1 MKWKIYSWEDPKF
14 GSTEVQIKLSRESGK
29 KGSFSSW
36 DFREEAQCENLPAVT
51 SGCHFCR
58 AVSLLF
64 GLNAV
69 LSSPACMQDLSIFRI
84 CLFVNISWVNLP
96 AFVPSNRHEWTPR
109 RFWFTN
115 PDGTAFSEAAP
126 PSAFYP
132 WLRGFYSSR
141 SAPLRV
147 NLSNLTSG
155 RSGEEPRFS
164 EVGGIVQKLHTV
176 GSVSENCSKL
186 HTVGSVSER
195 GILET
200 VTKRGGVWKRLC
212 VFVSV
217 PKWHL
222 CDTTWHPT
230 LLWIRRLSFE
240 EVQFRENLSL
250 CSLSTSRLWYTELLH
265 VTSCSCLHS
274 RDLVNFATRAQR
286 RMKPFQFNI
295 CAQFAMY
302 KAQWREISCDC

>member
-1 MKWKIYSWEDPKF
+1 M
-14 GSTEVQIKLSRESGK
+14 
-29 KGSFSSW
+29 
-36 DFREEAQCENLPAVT
+36 
-51 SGCHFCR
+51 
-58 AVSLLF
+58 
-64 GLNAV
+64 
-69 LSSPACMQDLSIFRI
+69 
-84 CLFVNISWVNLP
+84 
-96 AFVPSNRHEWTPR
+96 
-109 RFWFTN
+109 
-115 PDGTAFSEAAP
+115 
-126 PSAFYP
+126 
-132 WLRGFYSSR
+132 R

-186 HTVGSVSER
+186 HTVGSVSENCSNLHIVGSVSER

-200 VTKRGGVWKRLC
+200 VTKRGGVWKWLC

-222 CDTTWHPT
+222 CDMTWHPT

-250 CSLSTSRLWYTELLH
+250 CSLST
-265 VTSCSCLHS
+265 
-274 RDLVNFATRAQR
+274 
-286 RMKPFQFNI
+286 P
-295 CAQFAMY
+295 
-302 KAQWREISCDC
+302 